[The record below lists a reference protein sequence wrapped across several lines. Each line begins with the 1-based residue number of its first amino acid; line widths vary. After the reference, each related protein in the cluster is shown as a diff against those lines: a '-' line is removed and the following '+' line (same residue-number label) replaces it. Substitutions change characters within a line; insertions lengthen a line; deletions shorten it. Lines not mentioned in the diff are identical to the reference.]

1 MRRNVRRGVRR
12 SGSGRNIGRSGVRY
26 LWMKNVVLWTKSALM
41 DEKRHFMDQI
51 CTLWMRIA
59 FMDEKRRFMDQI
71 CTLWTRFALMDE
83 KRIFYGKK
91 IPALGPGLGL
101 RPRAGTLYMY
111 VCVCIACM

>member
-1 MRRNVRRGVRR
+1 
-12 SGSGRNIGRSGVRY
+12 
-26 LWMKNVVLWTKSALM
+26 MKNVVLWTKSALM

-91 IPALGPGLGL
+91 KIPAQI
-101 RPRAGTLYMY
+101 RALDSNQNSTN
-111 VCVCIACM
+111 